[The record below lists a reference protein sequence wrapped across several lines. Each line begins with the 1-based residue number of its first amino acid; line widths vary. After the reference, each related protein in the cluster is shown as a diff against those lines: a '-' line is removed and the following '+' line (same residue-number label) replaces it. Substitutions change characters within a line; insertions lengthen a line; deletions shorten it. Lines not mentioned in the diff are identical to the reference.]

1 MRQEAKALQ
10 NQMNIEIQYKAKF
23 AQLYNTERKKN
34 NGQSSHLLV
43 SQSSSKYDIPR
54 SVNQLPS
61 LHLQQSRCSSQ
72 ASPRDLNDSTLRKII
87 ALDNEVD
94 GFKREC
100 QLSSTELSQSFKK
113 PKGQLGALF
122 KEYERGMNDWEQD
135 WRVNELT
142 KSLEERNAELHT
154 TKAQV
159 RGLETE
165 LMRSKELTNQKD
177 RQMAEMSQI
186 TDELAS
192 SNQTLQQK
200 VQYLQK
206 ANDELRSLK
215 LIGVN
220 HADAEEMIRQ
230 VAVFRQNQG
239 EAVKIS

>member
-122 KEYERGMNDWEQD
+122 KEYERGINDWEQD

-165 LMRSKELTNQKD
+165 LMRSKEVTNQKD

-192 SNQTLQQK
+192 SNQTL
-200 VQYLQK
+200 
-206 ANDELRSLK
+206 
-215 LIGVN
+215 
-220 HADAEEMIRQ
+220 
-230 VAVFRQNQG
+230 
-239 EAVKIS
+239 